1 MEDDKGPGLGMGEK
15 WFGEA
20 VAFGDQI
27 GIASDLFVDHE
38 GRAHLVYFRKG
49 KVAEYAVRPLEK
61 LFLVYVLGRFAR
73 GHNGCQGLCLS
84 FHDF

>member
-1 MEDDKGPGLGMGEK
+1 MTKVLDCMGEK

-38 GRAHLVYFRKG
+38 GRAHLVYFFKG
-49 KVAEYAVRPLEK
+49 KVAEYAVSALLEK
-61 LFLVYVLGRFAR
+61 LFLV
-73 GHNGCQGLCLS
+73 
-84 FHDF
+84 